1 MENDNLLRIGHLMK
15 VEKISREEMA
25 KQLGVTTATVTNLT
39 SGKTFP
45 SKDVLLK
52 CCEILDVDIRD
63 LFNSSK
69 ELNDEGKLKEGK
81 RLIKEGM
88 SLIDSIKL

>member
-1 MENDNLLRIGHLMK
+1 MENDNLLLIGHLMK
-15 VEKISREEMA
+15 VKKISREEMA
-25 KQLGVTTATVTNLT
+25 KQLGVTTATVTNIT

-52 CCEILDVDIRD
+52 CCEIFDVDIRD
-63 LFNSSK
+63 LFNSTK
-69 ELNDEGKLKEGK
+69 ELNDEDKFKQGK

-88 SLIDSIKL
+88 SLIESINL

>member
-15 VEKISREEMA
+15 VKKFSREEMA
-25 KQLGVTTATVTNLT
+25 FKLGVTTATITNIT

-52 CCEILDVDIRD
+52 CCEIFDVDIRD
-63 LFNSSK
+63 LFNSTK
-69 ELNDEGKLKEGK
+69 ELKDEDKFKEGK

-88 SLIDSIKL
+88 SLIESINL

>member
-15 VEKISREEMA
+15 VKRIGREEMA
-25 KQLGVTTATVTNLT
+25 FKLGVTTATVTNIT

-45 SKDVLLK
+45 SKDILLK
-52 CCEILDVDIRD
+52 CCEILDVDIRE
-63 LFNSSK
+63 LFNSSR
-69 ELNDEGKLKEGK
+69 ELNDEDKLREGK

-88 SLIDSIKL
+88 SLIESIEL